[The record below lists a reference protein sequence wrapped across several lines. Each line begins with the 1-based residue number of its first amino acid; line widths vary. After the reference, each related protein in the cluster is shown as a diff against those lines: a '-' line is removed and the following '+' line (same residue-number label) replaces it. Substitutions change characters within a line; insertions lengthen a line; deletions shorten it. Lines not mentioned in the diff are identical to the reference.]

1 MNAWINKQIDVILD
15 KNILNCKIIGLATF
29 VYIILVRKKYSV
41 SLHSFYESPPPKLVL
56 QMLFF
61 SPFYQWWNQNF
72 GRFISVCSVKGSG
85 NGTAWI
91 NPRAN
96 WPQKLCSSLL
106 PEGWKECLSCVL
118 SSFEVVETVESR
130 YWGYFYTLMRY
141 HPIA

>member
-1 MNAWINKQIDVILD
+1 M
-15 KNILNCKIIGLATF
+15 
-29 VYIILVRKKYSV
+29 VRKKYSV
-41 SLHSFYESPPPKLVL
+41 SLHIFYESPPPKLVL

-85 NGTAWI
+85 NGTAWV

-96 WPQKLCSSLL
+96 WPQKLCPSLL

-130 YWGYFYTLMRY
+130 LRLFLYPNEISSNGINFHDWGKALLEVTFNDLV
-141 HPIA
+141 